1 MTNFINSKNN
11 TINTLVGCLTVYENS
26 SVLTKFHFLD
36 KWTCTHKA
44 DLKNVLKFRSTYSI
58 YVPIKHF
65 EVGQTIS
72 NILSF
77 SLLTLEYDVGIVF
90 YQKKT
95 EPV

>member
-1 MTNFINSKNN
+1 M
-11 TINTLVGCLTVYENS
+11 GCLTVYEND

-65 EVGQTIS
+65 EAGQTVS

-77 SLLTLEYDVGIVF
+77 SLLTLENDVGIVF
-90 YQKKT
+90 NQKKT

>member
-1 MTNFINSKNN
+1 M
-11 TINTLVGCLTVYENS
+11 GCLTVYENY

-44 DLKNVLKFRSTYSI
+44 DLKNVLKFRSI
-58 YVPIKHF
+58 RYVPIKHL
-65 EVGQTIS
+65 EAGQTIS

-77 SLLTLEYDVGIVF
+77 SLLTLENDVGIVF